1 MSVDKSTVVQIAELA
16 RIKVPEAELEKL
28 AGEMAKILEWVAQLN
43 EVDTEGVAPM
53 TSVADMDLRRRDDV
67 AAEGA
72 GPVRILANA
81 PERHDDFFAVPK
93 VIE

>member
-1 MSVDKSTVVQIAELA
+1 MSVDKSTVVRIAELA

-53 TSVADMDLRRRDDV
+53 TSVADMSLRRRDDDV
-67 AAEGA
+67 AEGA
-72 GPVRILANA
+72 GSDRILANA
-81 PERHDDFFAVPK
+81 PDRHDDFFAVPK

>member
-1 MSVDKSTVVQIAELA
+1 MSVDKSTVVRIAELA

-72 GPVRILANA
+72 GPDRILANA

>member
-1 MSVDKSTVVQIAELA
+1 MSVDKSTVVRIAELA

-53 TSVADMDLRRRDDV
+53 TSVADMNLRRRDDV

-72 GPVRILANA
+72 GPDRILANA
-81 PERHDDFFAVPK
+81 PERYDDFFAVPK

>member
-1 MSVDKSTVVQIAELA
+1 MSVDKSTVVRIAELT

-72 GPVRILANA
+72 GPDRILANA

>member
-1 MSVDKSTVVQIAELA
+1 MSVDKSTVVRIAGLA

-43 EVDTEGVAPM
+43 EVGTEGVAPM

-72 GPVRILANA
+72 GPDRILANA

>member
-1 MSVDKSTVVQIAELA
+1 MSVDKSTVVRIAELA

-28 AGEMAKILEWVAQLN
+28 AGELAKILEWVAQLN

-72 GPVRILANA
+72 GPDRILANA